1 MNIFKGSGLAVT
13 KTNLTWV
20 IPLAG
25 LVAMVDLSIDLVDP
39 GLVIMEMIYI
49 GIITIITK
57 ITMVLVIVIE
67 IVLEDKNVV
76 EIITDLV
83 LVDILTIM
91 DDNKYIYFRIV
102 NFFHRDCVN

>member
-57 ITMVLVIVIE
+57 IIMALVIVIE

>member
-1 MNIFKGSGLAVT
+1 MAVT

-25 LVAMVDLSIDLVDP
+25 LDP
-39 GLVIMEMIYI
+39 GLDIMETIYI

-57 ITMVLVIVIE
+57 MEDTGLVLAIVIE
-67 IVLEDKNVV
+67 IVREVKNVA

>member
-25 LVAMVDLSIDLVDP
+25 LVAMVDLSIGLVDP

-57 ITMVLVIVIE
+57 IIMVLVIVIE

-91 DDNKYIYFRIV
+91 DDNKYVYFIIV
-102 NFFHRDCVN
+102 IFFHRDCVN